1 MQSVLTF
8 NLQRE
13 HHHQNHAQYA
23 FSYDAKQVS
32 SFVKIQSFNKVE
44 MNWLVA
50 PPQELTHLASIAHM
64 PRSSS
69 LGTAAPAH
77 GLPQSSTALVYVS
90 QSADKVPHCVWEV
103 N

>member
-1 MQSVLTF
+1 MHSV
-8 NLQRE
+8 R
-13 HHHQNHAQYA
+13 

-77 GLPQSSTALVYVS
+77 GLPQSSTALGYVS
-90 QSADKVPHCVWEV
+90 QSADQVPHCAWEV